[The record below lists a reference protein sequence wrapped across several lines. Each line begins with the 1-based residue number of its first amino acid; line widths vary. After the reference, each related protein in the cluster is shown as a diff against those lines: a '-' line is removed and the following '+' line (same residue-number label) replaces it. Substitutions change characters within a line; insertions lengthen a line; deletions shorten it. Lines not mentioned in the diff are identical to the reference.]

1 MLEVPPETPE
11 LVKSHTDGCCVRV
24 EYWKSLQIICTTL
37 SCKCNVPGTC
47 STPASAVVWP
57 QYQGAG
63 LTAHVFQLG
72 LILRQTTVP
81 VRGMREDIRCTVR
94 PGWKK
99 LTVWANL
106 TIMTYCFTI
115 TNFED
120 NCQGFAMQQS
130 LSQSNKPF
138 SFYSHRR
145 RALFQDFIYYFTS
158 TKRQSNFNYP
168 RIAIIA

>member
-1 MLEVPPETPE
+1 MQQTLLVGGTSNAVSGGGVQQMLFV
-11 LVKSHTDGCCVRV
+11 G
-24 EYWKSLQIICTTL
+24 
-37 SCKCNVPGTC
+37 G
-47 STPASAVVWP
+47 
-57 QYQGAG
+57 
-63 LTAHVFQLG
+63 
-72 LILRQTTVP
+72 
-81 VRGMREDIRCTVR
+81 TVR

-168 RIAIIA
+168 RIAIIGGWSKALSALLAPQKVWHLPKFWDDRG

>member
-1 MLEVPPETPE
+1 MIFLQTS
-11 LVKSHTDGCCVRV
+11 VKVLRSKV
-24 EYWKSLQIICTTL
+24 
-37 SCKCNVPGTC
+37 NV
-47 STPASAVVWP
+47 
-57 QYQGAG
+57 
-63 LTAHVFQLG
+63 LIFLG
-72 LILRQTTVP
+72 LSQKECVCYVCYVTCVTLCGTHPKMTP
-81 VRGMREDIRCTVR
+81 STVR